1 MNLVFPRLYAI
12 IDPTLLTISEL
23 DLAET
28 LAGSG
33 VELIQY
39 RNKTASSRQFFE
51 ISRQLSSALKR
62 RGVRLIVND
71 RPDVALLAGAGG
83 VHVGQD
89 DLPVEDARVIFSGLD
104 SEDRWVGVS
113 THTLEQL
120 AAADRT
126 SADYIALGPIFPTS
140 TKKNPDPV
148 VGTELL
154 RRARQLTKKPLVAI
168 GGITL
173 ERAAEVFL
181 RRCRFGCRDSRSDH
195 LRPELPA
202 LGRASTSDGCLRN
215 ASRRMR
221 EKRNRCQPGMP
232 RSMWLRKN
240 LCGSRLFLAKTI
252 EVRNWHGFTGH
263 GITRTVSFP
272 RAGLARGICF
282 FCVLLESR
290 SLASLGMTARLPFP
304 QPV

>member
-23 DLAET
+23 DLAEA

-39 RNKTASSRQFFE
+39 RNKTGSSRQFFE
-51 ISRQLSSALKR
+51 ISQKLSSVLAS

-71 RPDVALLAGAGG
+71 RPDIALLAGAGG

-89 DLPVEDARVIFSGLD
+89 DLGVEDARAIFDGPD
-104 SEDRWVGVS
+104 RNDRWVGVS

-126 SADYIALGPIFPTS
+126 SADYIAFGPIFTTA
-140 TKKNPDPV
+140 TKQNPDPV

-173 ERAAEVFL
+173 ERAAEVY
-181 RRCRFGCRDSRSDH
+181 
-195 LRPELPA
+195 
-202 LGRASTSDGCLRN
+202 
-215 ASRRMR
+215 
-221 EKRNRCQPGMP
+221 
-232 RSMWLRKN
+232 
-240 LCGSRLFLAKTI
+240 
-252 EVRNWHGFTGH
+252 
-263 GITRTVSFP
+263 
-272 RAGLARGICF
+272 RAGAD
-282 FCVLLESR
+282 
-290 SLASLGMTARLPFP
+290 SLAVIRDLISAPDPGVRAREYLRVAASA
-304 QPV
+304 QSHR

>member
-23 DLAET
+23 DLAEA

-51 ISRQLSSALKR
+51 TSRKLSSVLGP

-71 RPDVALLAGAGG
+71 RPDIAMLAGADG

-89 DLPVEDARVIFSGLD
+89 DLGVDDARAICGKV
-104 SEDRWVGVS
+104 RWVGVS
-113 THTLEQL
+113 THTLEQ
-120 AAADRT
+120 AAAAERT
-126 SADYIALGPIFPTS
+126 SADYIAIGPIFPTA

-154 RRARQLTKKPLVAI
+154 RKARQITKKPLVAI

-173 ERAAEVFL
+173 ERAAEVY
-181 RRCRFGCRDSRSDH
+181 
-195 LRPELPA
+195 
-202 LGRASTSDGCLRN
+202 
-215 ASRRMR
+215 
-221 EKRNRCQPGMP
+221 
-232 RSMWLRKN
+232 
-240 LCGSRLFLAKTI
+240 
-252 EVRNWHGFTGH
+252 
-263 GITRTVSFP
+263 
-272 RAGLARGICF
+272 RAGAD
-282 FCVLLESR
+282 
-290 SLASLGMTARLPFP
+290 SLALIRDLICAPDPGVRAREYLDVAESSAA
-304 QPV
+304 QDLR